1 MNNGRLFEI
10 LYLLMEGETVT
21 ASALAR
27 RLEVSPR
34 TIYRDRSA
42 ERSGHP
48 NLHDQGKGE
57 GESGFYRILCWRNP
71 CFPIRNRMKSY
82 MPCKAWRL
90 PAACRTKRCFPE

>member
-34 TIYRDRSA
+34 TIYRDVEA
-42 ERSGHP
+42 LSGAGIP
-48 NLHDQGKGE
+48 IYMTK
-57 GESGFYRILCWRNP
+57 GFYRILCWRNP

>member
-34 TIYRDRSA
+34 TIYRDVEALS
-42 ERSGHP
+42 
-48 NLHDQGKGE
+48 
-57 GESGFYRILCWRNP
+57 
-71 CFPIRNRMKSY
+71 
-82 MPCKAWRL
+82 
-90 PAACRTKRCFPE
+90 